1 MNKLGL
7 PRWPIVKNPASAGD
21 MGSLPDLGRSDMLQ
35 TNEAPVPQQ
44 LNPRAATTEALTA
57 WSPCSARREAS
68 AVGSLH
74 PGERVSPLTA
84 SREKPV
90 QQRRHSTA
98 KNKCN

>member
-35 TNEAPVPQQ
+35 TNDAPVPQQ

-57 WSPCSARREAS
+57 
-68 AVGSLH
+68 
-74 PGERVSPLTA
+74 
-84 SREKPV
+84 
-90 QQRRHSTA
+90 
-98 KNKCN
+98 